1 MKKVIIASDSTTD
14 LTRDLIEKYD
24 IRVLPLSVNLGG
36 NTYLDGVD
44 IDPDAIYE
52 HFDKTGELPKTSAI
66 NLAQLYKFFEQC
78 KSEAES
84 IVFMTISADMSSTFN
99 NAHTVA
105 LDFDDIYVVDT
116 KNLSTGGGL
125 MVLHAA
131 EMAQKGMSGKEIA
144 EELERLA
151 PKVDAS
157 FVINDL
163 EYLTA
168 GGRVSALKAGAAALL
183 NIKPSIMVRDGK
195 MVIGRKYHGKFRMV
209 VKKYVND
216 VLENSTDINPKFVF
230 ITHSGVDADLLEET
244 YQQLKEKNIF
254 ENIFISRAGCTI
266 SSHCG
271 PDTLGVL
278 FIRKQDI
285 VLQ

>member
-1 MKKVIIASDSTTD
+1 
-14 LTRDLIEKYD
+14 
-24 IRVLPLSVNLGG
+24 
-36 NTYLDGVD
+36 
-44 IDPDAIYE
+44 
-52 HFDKTGELPKTSAI
+52 
-66 NLAQLYKFFEQC
+66 
-78 KSEAES
+78 
-84 IVFMTISADMSSTFN
+84 
-99 NAHTVA
+99 
-105 LDFDDIYVVDT
+105 
-116 KNLSTGGGL
+116 
-125 MVLHAA
+125 
-131 EMAQKGMSGKEIA
+131 MSGKEIA
-144 EELERLA
+144 EELEKLA

>member
-14 LTRDLIEKYD
+14 LTKELINKYD
-24 IRVLPLSVNLGG
+24 IRILPLSVNLGEQ
-36 NTYLDGVD
+36 TFLDGVD

-52 HFDKTGELPKTSAI
+52 NYNRTGELPKTSAI
-66 NLAQLYKFFEQC
+66 NLAQFYKFFDEC
-78 KSEAES
+78 KKEAES
-84 IVFMTISADMSSTFN
+84 VVFMTISADMSSTFN
-99 NAHTVA
+99 NARTVS
-105 LDFDDIYVVDT
+105 LDYDDIYVVDT
-116 KNLSTGGGL
+116 RNLSTGGGL
-125 MVLHAA
+125 MVLKAA
-131 EMAQKGMSGKEIA
+131 EMALNGMDGKQIA
-144 EELERLA
+144 EELEKLA
-151 PKVDAS
+151 PKIDAS

-168 GGRVSALKAGAAALL
+168 GGRVSALKAGAAAFF
-183 NIKPSIMVRDGK
+183 NIKPCIMVRDGK
-195 MVIGRKYHGKFRMV
+195 MVIGRKYHGKFKMV

-216 VLENSTDINPKFVF
+216 VLENSEDIDPQFAF
-230 ITHSGVDADLLEET
+230 LTHSGVDSEFINEV
-244 YQQLKEKNIF
+244 YQQIKEKNIF

-285 VLQ
+285 AI

>member
-144 EELERLA
+144 EELEKLA

>member
-14 LTRDLIEKYD
+14 LNRDLIEKYD
-24 IRVLPLSVNLGG
+24 IRILPLSVSLGE

-52 HFDKTGELPKTSAI
+52 HFNKTGELPKTSAI

-78 KSEAES
+78 KAEAES
-84 IVFMTISADMSSTFN
+84 VVFLTISADMSSTFN

-116 KNLSTGGGL
+116 KNLCTGGGL
-125 MVLHAA
+125 MVLQAA
-131 EMAQKGMSGKEIA
+131 EMALKGMGGKEIA
-144 EELERLA
+144 EELEKIA

-168 GGRVSALKAGAAALL
+168 GGRVSALKAGAAAFL
-183 NIKPSIMVRDGK
+183 NIKPCIMVRDGK
-195 MVIGRKYHGKFRMV
+195 MVIGRKYHGKFKMV

-216 VLENSTDINPKFVF
+216 VLENSDDIDPQFVF
-230 ITHSGVDADLLEET
+230 LTHSGVDQEFLDEV
-244 YQQLKEKNIF
+244 YQQIKDKNIF

-285 VLQ
+285 VIQ